1 MGVNTVVV
9 VSVKRHRHRIDF
21 WAGDTD
27 EAINTMKSA
36 NINEESGL
44 VNGDWEQNKNCF
56 FLLNLKNK

>member
-9 VSVKRHRHRIDF
+9 VSVKRHRRRIDF
-21 WAGDTD
+21 WGGDTD

-44 VNGDWEQNKNCF
+44 VNGD
-56 FLLNLKNK
+56 

>member
-9 VSVKRHRHRIDF
+9 VSVKRHRRRIDF
-21 WAGDTD
+21 WGGDTD

-36 NINEESGL
+36 NINEESSL